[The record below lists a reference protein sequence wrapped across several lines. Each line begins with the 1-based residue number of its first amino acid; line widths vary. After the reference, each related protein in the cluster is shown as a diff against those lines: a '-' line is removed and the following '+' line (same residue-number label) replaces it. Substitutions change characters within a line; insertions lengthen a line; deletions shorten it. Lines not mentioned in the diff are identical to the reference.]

1 MPILE
6 NKDKV
11 LIFKKWHEMY
21 SFWTIKSPSLA
32 YRVDVLTLSGLGR
45 NPSELTT
52 NRKKSTDFEI
62 NVHLSLIKVIPASL
76 KIIIP
81 ALK

>member
-21 SFWTIKSPSLA
+21 GSWTIKSPSLA
-32 YRVDVLTLSGLGR
+32 YRVDALTLSGFGL
-45 NPSELTT
+45 NPS
-52 NRKKSTDFEI
+52 
-62 NVHLSLIKVIPASL
+62 
-76 KIIIP
+76 
-81 ALK
+81 